1 MKQAIWKISM
11 KRKNQYVKKLAIFV
25 LCINL
30 LCTTIPVHSQQSVLR
45 EKAYIFAKDFAL
57 GGLATV
63 GSLLVGK
70 GLSYICLYNTKDIGI
85 EKLKIGNHLSI
96 KIGNHLS
103 QNTQNKLDI
112 ITVAGALGVRL
123 LVKLAYDLVSK
134 GSKSLRIKE
143 YIRNL
148 VLNIFGFAGFFS
160 SNRIETML
168 LGAGL
173 GNSIGGLTA
182 DYVLSKQVQEN
193 SD

>member
-1 MKQAIWKISM
+1 M

-85 EKLKIGNHLSI
+85 EKL